1 MPYDPQ
7 SGQAVAAFLAIK
19 KKKGVGAAKAF
30 GRKHRG
36 DISAAM
42 KGNKNAGRHKKKGK
56 HRRGTGYVPRD
67 GQITGDNRG

>member
-1 MPYDPQ
+1 MPYDPK

-19 KKKGVGAAKAF
+19 RRKGASAAKAF

-42 KGNKNAGRHKKKGK
+42 KSNQNARKHKKKK
-56 HRRGTGYVPRD
+56 RRGTGYVSRKDQNPYA
-67 GQITGDNRG
+67 

>member
-1 MPYDPQ
+1 MPYDPK

-19 KKKGVGAAKAF
+19 RKKGTAAAKVF

-42 KGNKNAGRHKKKGK
+42 HGNKNAKRHKKK
-56 HRRGTGYVPRD
+56 RRGTGYVSRKD
-67 GQITGDNRG
+67 QNA